1 MKTRDVLYILR
12 RISLFFERLICYFMR
27 KVIKKIAQRTTWSK
41 KMLKYLFY
49 DLLLYIIVLNIH
61 LADISFR

>member
-49 DLLLYIIVLNIH
+49 DLLLGI
-61 LADISFR
+61 